1 MEQYGRARLALVECK
16 SRICCFLMQV
26 ILTMSDPK
34 LSTRFRRGA
43 SRAASGLLVFLAAIG
58 IGLTSAV
65 AKAGQSVSIDR
76 NERSEAPKTTPL
88 TGDSLW
94 ARATLPGRQMTAI
107 YGQLASK
114 SLPIRVT
121 DMRSNLSKAIELHET
136 TMIDGKMRM
145 SQIDWPSLEPGKPL
159 LLKPGG
165 THLMVF
171 GLAHPLMEGDEL
183 LLDIEVESGAVY
195 SIPVQVQSP
204 QSLQFESEQ

>member
-43 SRAASGLLVFLAAIG
+43 SRAASGLLVLLAAIG

-76 NERSEAPKTTPL
+76 NQRSEAPKTTPL

-183 LLDIEVESGAVY
+183 LLDIEVESGEIY

-204 QSLQFESEQ
+204 QSLQFESKQ

>member
-1 MEQYGRARLALVECK
+1 M
-16 SRICCFLMQV
+16 
-26 ILTMSDPK
+26 MSDPN
-34 LSTRFRRGA
+34 LSTLFRRRA
-43 SRAASGLLVFLAAIG
+43 SRALSGLFSALLVFLAAIG

-76 NERSEAPKTTPL
+76 SQGNEAQKTTPL

-114 SLPIRVT
+114 SQSIRVVG
-121 DMRSNLSKAIELHET
+121 MRSNLSKAIELHET

-145 SQIDWPSLEPGKPL
+145 SQIDWPSLEPGEPL

-171 GLAHPLMEGDEL
+171 GLEQPLIEGDEL
-183 LLDIEVESGAVY
+183 LLDIEVESGEIY

-204 QSLQFESEQ
+204 QSLQFESKQ

>member
-1 MEQYGRARLALVECK
+1 MEQYGRAKLALVECK
-16 SRICCFLMQV
+16 SRICCFLVQV
-26 ILTMSDPK
+26 ILTMSDPN
-34 LSTRFRRGA
+34 LSTRFRRRT
-43 SRAASGLLVFLAAIG
+43 SRAVSGLLVFLAAIG

-76 NERSEAPKTTPL
+76 NQGSEAQKTTPL

-183 LLDIEVESGAVY
+183 LLDIEVESGEIY

-204 QSLQFESEQ
+204 QSLQFESKQ

>member
-1 MEQYGRARLALVECK
+1 M
-16 SRICCFLMQV
+16 
-26 ILTMSDPK
+26 MSDPN
-34 LSTRFRRGA
+34 LSTRFRRRA
-43 SRAASGLLVFLAAIG
+43 SRAVSGLLVFLAAIG
-58 IGLTSAV
+58 ISLSSA
-65 AKAGQSVSIDR
+65 ATKTGQSVSIDR
-76 NERSEAPKTTPL
+76 SQGNEVEETTPL

-121 DMRSNLSKAIELHET
+121 GMRSNLSKAIELHET

-145 SQIDWPSLEPGKPL
+145 SKVDWPSLEPGKPL
-159 LLKPGG
+159 LLEPGG

-171 GLAHPLMEGDEL
+171 GLADPLIEGDEL
-183 LLDIEVESGAVY
+183 LLDIEVESGEIY

-204 QSLQFESEQ
+204 RSLQFESKR

>member
-1 MEQYGRARLALVECK
+1 
-16 SRICCFLMQV
+16 MQV

-76 NERSEAPKTTPL
+76 NQRSEAPKTTPL

-107 YGQLASK
+107 YGQLVSR
-114 SLPIRVT
+114 SLSIRVT
-121 DMRSNLSKAIELHET
+121 GMRSNLSKAIELHET

-171 GLAHPLMEGDEL
+171 GLEHPLTEGDEL
-183 LLDIEVESGAVY
+183 LLDIEVESGEIY

-204 QSLQFESEQ
+204 QSLEFESKQ

>member
-1 MEQYGRARLALVECK
+1 MEQYGRAKLALVECK

-26 ILTMSDPK
+26 ILTMSDPN
-34 LSTRFRRGA
+34 LSTLVRRRA
-43 SRAASGLLVFLAAIG
+43 SLAVSGLLVFLAAIG
-58 IGLTSAV
+58 ISLTSAA
-65 AKAGQSVSIDR
+65 AKAGQRVSIDR
-76 NERSEAPKTTPL
+76 DQGSEAQETTPL

-121 DMRSNLSKAIELHET
+121 GMRSNLSKAIELHET
-136 TMIDGKMRM
+136 MMIDGKMRM
-145 SQIDWPSLEPGKPL
+145 SQIDLPCLEPGKPL

-171 GLAHPLMEGDEL
+171 GLEHPLIEGDEL
-183 LLDIEVESGAVY
+183 LLEIEVETGEIY

-204 QSLQFESEQ
+204 RSLQFESKE

>member
-1 MEQYGRARLALVECK
+1 
-16 SRICCFLMQV
+16 
-26 ILTMSDPK
+26 MSNPN
-34 LSTRFRRGA
+34 LSTRFRRRA

-58 IGLTSAV
+58 ISLVSAA

-76 NERSEAPKTTPL
+76 NQSSEAQKTTPL

-121 DMRSNLSKAIELHET
+121 GMRSNLSKAIELHET
-136 TMIDGKMRM
+136 MMIDGKMRM
-145 SQIDWPSLEPGKPL
+145 SQIDLPSLEPGKPL

-171 GLAHPLMEGDEL
+171 GLEHPLIEGDEL
-183 LLDIEVESGAVY
+183 LLEIEVETGEIY

-204 QSLQFESEQ
+204 RSLQFESKE

>member
-183 LLDIEVESGAVY
+183 LLDIEVESGEIY

-204 QSLQFESEQ
+204 QSLQFDSEQ